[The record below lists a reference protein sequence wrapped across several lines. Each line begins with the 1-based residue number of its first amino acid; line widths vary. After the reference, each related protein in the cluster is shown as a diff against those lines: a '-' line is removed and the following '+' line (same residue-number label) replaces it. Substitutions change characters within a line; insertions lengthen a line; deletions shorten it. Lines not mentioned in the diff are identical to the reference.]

1 MELIDFEEKF
11 KQYYEKFLD
20 AHPEIAHDEKKIAQV
35 TGELYLKW
43 LDMPHQFLG
52 GKTADEYYNA
62 MDTPTLLALL
72 LSYIEQEISI
82 PSGLMSALAGK
93 PETLAALKTLIEREN
108 VAGISSHKL
117 PEAKS
122 VMATLIS
129 EIGGEHNYAY
139 YMDYLTSEGC
149 HDPFSEEIQHI
160 FTRNAKEVRDMVYQ
174 GAINTSDKELKEVFL
189 DILCEV
195 RDDDDIFDLLMNEL
209 MLGEC
214 DLSFLAFCIGKYQDF
229 RAIEP
234 LKEVLK
240 EPGIDFF
247 EYTAVRNALE
257 ELGAEIEEEREFDG
271 DDIFELM
278 KDGNFDIKD

>member
-139 YMDYLTSEGC
+139 YMDYLMSEGC

-160 FTRNAKEVRDMVYQ
+160 FTRNAREVRDMVYHA
-174 GAINTSDKELKEVFL
+174 AINTSDKELKEVFL